1 MANNIHFYGTN
12 WCPDCKRAKKFLGEH
27 QIRYEY
33 INIDENEEGMQ
44 YVEEI
49 NNGMR
54 IIPTIEFPDGD
65 ILVEPS
71 NAELAEKLGLQTEP
85 ENNYYPLI
93 VVGGGPAGLTAAL
106 YAAREGIDVL
116 VLERSVTGGQAAI
129 TEQLDNVPGFPEGI
143 RGATF
148 AQRLHEQAETFGVEV
163 VQAIEVER
171 IRKDGQYFIVT
182 ARGTDYCA
190 DAVLLATG
198 ATYRRLG
205 VPGEEDYIGVNV
217 HFCATCDG
225 AFYRDKEVVV
235 VGGGNSA
242 AEGVAT
248 LLSFTDDVTML
259 VRAGDLSGA
268 SQNLHDKIHT
278 LEEEG
283 RVTVRYNT
291 EVTEM
296 RGNGRLQTLIVR
308 DVESDEEVTFE
319 PDGVF
324 VFIGLSPVSG
334 LIVDM
339 VDTDDADFI
348 STDDNLMTS
357 VDGLFAAGDVRAGST
372 KQVTSATGEG
382 ATAALMI
389 RNYLRSK

>member
-1 MANNIHFYGTN
+1 MADKIVFYGTN

-33 INIDENEEGMQ
+33 INIDDNEEGMQ
-44 YVEEI
+44 HVEDV
-49 NNGMR
+49 NDGMR

-85 ENNYYPLI
+85 ENDYYPLI

-106 YAAREGIDVL
+106 YAAREGIDTL

-129 TEQLDNVPGFPEGI
+129 TERLENVPGFPQGLS
-143 RGATF
+143 GAKF
-148 AQRLHEQAETFGVEV
+148 GQRLHEQAENFGVEV
-163 VQAIEVER
+163 VQAIEVET
-171 IRKDGQYFIVT
+171 IRKDDQYFIVT
-182 ARGTDYCA
+182 ARGTDYCT
-190 DAVLLATG
+190 DAVLVTTG
-198 ATYRRLG
+198 ASYRRLG

-225 AFYRDKEVVV
+225 AFYRDKDVVV

-259 VRAGDLSGA
+259 VRSDDLSGA
-268 SQNLHDKIHT
+268 SRNLHDKIHR
-278 LEEEG
+278 LEDDG
-283 RVTVRYNT
+283 QVTIHYNT

-296 RGNGRLQTLIVR
+296 RGNGRLETLVAR
-308 DVESDEEVTFE
+308 NRESDEQVTLK

-324 VFIGLSPVSG
+324 VFIGLSPVNG
-334 LIVDM
+334 LIADM
-339 VDTDDADFI
+339 VDTDDAGFI
-348 STDDNLMTS
+348 LTDDRLMTS

-372 KQVTSATGEG
+372 KQVASAAGEG

-389 RNYLRSK
+389 RNYLRNK